1 MKHEDLKPLMQHAL
15 ELARKGLYTTTP
27 NPRVGCVIFDEGGR
41 LLAEGFHERA
51 GEPHAE
57 VMALNRAGTLARGAT
72 ACVTLEPC
80 AHRGRTGACCD
91 ALIAAGVAR
100 VIYGMQDPNPQVN
113 GRGLDRLRA
122 AGIEV
127 VGPVLEDECRA
138 LNPGFI
144 KRMTAGLPW
153 VRCKMAMSL
162 DGRTAMADGKSQWI
176 TGPEARSEVQHWRAQ
191 SCAVVTG
198 IGTLLHDDP
207 QLNVRDSRLAELQR
221 QPWRVLLDTQ
231 ARAAPTARLFDSPA
245 RTIWITG
252 VDAIH
257 MVEGVEHWRMP
268 SADGHIDLAG
278 VLRKLAEKGCNEVL
292 LESGPTLA
300 GAFLQKGLVDELIL
314 YMAPK
319 LMGSLARPL
328 FDWPLQA
335 MQDCVGLDIRS
346 VTPVGQDFCIVA
358 RPQAAHTD

>member
-1 MKHEDLKPLMQHAL
+1 MKQEDIEQYMRQAL
-15 ELARKGLYTTTP
+15 ELARRGLYTTTP
-27 NPRVGCVIFDEGGR
+27 NPRVGCVLLDGNGE

-57 VMALNRAGTLARGAT
+57 AMALDRAGATARGAT

-91 ALIAAGVAR
+91 ALIAAGIAR
-100 VIYGMQDPNPQVN
+100 VIYGMQDPNPLVAGQ
-113 GRGLDRLRA
+113 GLARLQA

-127 VGPVLEDECRA
+127 IGPVLEDDCRA

-162 DGRTAMADGKSQWI
+162 DGRTAMANGESQWI
-176 TGPEARSEVQHWRAQ
+176 TGPDARADVQHWRAQ

-198 IGTLLHDDP
+198 IGTALHDDP
-207 QLNVRDSRLAELQR
+207 QLNVRDNRMAELRR
-221 QPWRVLLDTQ
+221 QPLRVLLDSGG
-231 ARAAPTARLFDSPA
+231 RAAPTLRLFESTA
-245 RTIWITG
+245 RTVWVTG
-252 VDAIH
+252 VDN
-257 MVEGVEHWRMP
+257 VVVPEEVEHWCLPAASGR
-268 SADGHIDLAG
+268 IDLPA
-278 VLRKLAEKGCNEVL
+278 LLHRLAEQGLNEVL

-300 GAFLQKGLVDELIL
+300 GAFLRDGLIDELIV
-314 YMAPK
+314 YMAPR

-328 FDWPLQA
+328 FEWPLHT
-335 MQDCVGLDIRS
+335 MQECMVLDIRS
-346 VTPVGQDFCIVA
+346 VTPIGPDFRIMA
-358 RPQAAHTD
+358 RPGTDHIH